1 MALFVI
7 QVQFSTGVGKT
18 CRDRDGPA
26 GFDGIVVFVFV
37 CGGVSW
43 MEEGGMEG
51 ESVGAG
57 CRGVGVGGAVD
68 CEGSGVLDASGVL
81 ERLGFADRDR
91 SGGTVGNGAGGV
103 GGRWGALG
111 AAEGNGKLDPV
122 RVFDVIDGKR
132 DRDEFGK
139 AAILDALLAGDVVA
153 FIVRVLRLR
162 RVLAGNEEVLFD
174 GGQGK
179 HVCIGLFVTQVHV
192 PTGSGTWLR
201 PLGNAAARGKRGCR
215 L

>member
-1 MALFVI
+1 M
-7 QVQFSTGVGKT
+7 
-18 CRDRDGPA
+18 
-26 GFDGIVVFVFV
+26 
-37 CGGVSW
+37 
-43 MEEGGMEG
+43 
-51 ESVGAG
+51 
-57 CRGVGVGGAVD
+57 
-68 CEGSGVLDASGVL
+68 GVLHASGVF
-81 ERLGFADRDR
+81 ERLGFVDGDRLV
-91 SGGTVGNGAGGV
+91 GTVRDGAGGV
-103 GGRWGALG
+103 GGGCGALG

-139 AAILDALLAGDVVA
+139 AAILDALLASDVVE

-174 GGQGK
+174 GGHGK

-201 PLGNAAARGKRGCR
+201 PLGNATARGSRGR
-215 L
+215 IL